1 MPKYREK
8 PIKPKEVEAI
18 QYTGFD
24 MLDEILEFSTLSDFE
39 VYGRNTGLERIVLKN
54 GLRRINLELRT
65 GYYLVKNRDNGNIN
79 LKVYKQREFEKK
91 FESVDSAKKAR
102 KMAEMSGMLTK
113 NGFNFTE
120 KESEIDNNEMARG
133 KLESLKRAFE
143 EGRIKSSSVTN
154 LPIKDNYGQW
164 QYGEAE
170 YTFRVEPSAIAKEFV
185 REVLFEKP
193 VTMSLDGEEVGKACF
208 KEVSKVMK
216 RQDIEEVRPTAEEID
231 NYLRKNPSIKNQLI
245 DLLKSRRG
253 GFKK

>member
-8 PIKPKEVEAI
+8 PVEVEAFKFAVDDTPEWFLEKTKNSYCEFHYDSNGVRCI
-18 QYTGFD
+18 LPTSEGSVMIIHAGDFVIKGVEG
-24 MLDEILEFSTLSDFE
+24 EIYPCESS
-39 VYGRNTGLERIVLKN
+39 I
-54 GLRRINLELRT
+54 
-65 GYYLVKNRDNGNIN
+65 
-79 LKVYKQREFEKK
+79 FEKTYDP
-91 FESVDSAKKAR
+91 VDLSKKAR
-102 KMAEMSGMLTK
+102 KMAELSGMLTK

-154 LPIKDNYGQW
+154 LPTKDNYGQW
-164 QYGEAE
+164 QFGESV

>member
-39 VYGRNTGLERIVLKN
+39 VYDRNTGLERIVLKN

-102 KMAEMSGMLTK
+102 KMAELSGMLTK
-113 NGFNFTE
+113 NGFDFTE

-143 EGRIKSSSVTN
+143 DGRIKSSSVTN
-154 LPIKDNYGQW
+154 LPVKDNYGQW
-164 QYGEAE
+164 QFGESV
-170 YTFRVEPSAIAKEFV
+170 YTFHVEPSAIAKEFIA
-185 REVLFEKP
+185 REVLPEIP
-193 VTMSLDGEEVGKACF
+193 VTVSLDGKEIAEACAKSF
-208 KEVSKVMK
+208 TKSMRRDMRSK
-216 RQDIEEVRPTAEEID
+216 
-231 NYLRKNPSIKNQLI
+231 
-245 DLLKSRRG
+245 
-253 GFKK
+253 